1 MYQGSV
7 GPLLFN
13 IYYFDLLFFLQD
25 IDIYRCSDKTIP
37 FDKTLESILDISTGN
52 PELAIFLSENNFMKL
67 NTDDKSLLLAN
78 RHTALFQG
86 HFDISDVL

>member
-25 IDIYRCSDKTIP
+25 TDIYRCSDKTTP

-67 NTDDKSLLLAN
+67 NTDDKGHLLVSGINYSIL
-78 RHTALFQG
+78 HK
-86 HFDISDVL
+86 S

>member
-25 IDIYRCSDKTIP
+25 IDIYSYSDKTTP
-37 FDKTLESILDISTGN
+37 FDKTLGSILDISTGN
-52 PELAIFLSENNFMKL
+52 PQLAIFRSENNFMKL
-67 NTDDKSLLLAN
+67 NTDDKGHLLVSGINYSIL
-78 RHTALFQG
+78 H
-86 HFDISDVL
+86 